1 MNLVI
6 DIGNTMAKMAAFEDE
21 TLLEVAYTDNK
32 TLSDL
37 SRFANRY
44 PFVKAIYSTVV
55 NLSNEALAEIARL
68 PVSCRQLTSDT
79 PIPVVNCYD
88 TPETLGTDRI
98 AAVVGAASIKP
109 GVPLLVIDA
118 GTCITYEF
126 LDENGCYQGGN
137 ISPGLEMRL
146 KALNSFTSRL
156 PLVELQGA
164 LPDVGKDTISAIRL
178 GVSRGVQYEIEGYI
192 EDFKKK
198 YPRLL
203 VFLTGG
209 DDFSFDTNIK
219 NLIFA
224 DRFLV
229 LKGLNCI
236 LNYNNDE
243 Y

>member
-6 DIGNTMAKMAAFEDE
+6 DIGNTTAKMAAFKGDE
-21 TLLEVAYTDNK
+21 LLEVAYTDNSR
-32 TLSDL
+32 LSDL
-37 SRFANRY
+37 SKFAAHY
-44 PFVKAIYSTVV
+44 PFKQAIYSTVV
-55 NLSNEALAEIARL
+55 NLNDEALEEIARL
-68 PVSCRQLTSDT
+68 PFPCRKLTAET
-79 PIPVVNCYD
+79 PVPVVNCYD

-98 AAVVGAASIKP
+98 AAVIGAAFVKP

-126 LDENGCYQGGN
+126 LDADGRYQGGN

-146 KALNSFTSRL
+146 KALNHFTSRL
-156 PLVELQGA
+156 PLVPLQGP
-164 LPDVGKDTISAIRL
+164 LPDVGKDTKTAIRL
-178 GVSRGVQYEIEGYI
+178 GVSKGVQYEIEGYI
-192 EDFKKK
+192 EDFRKK

>member
-6 DIGNTMAKMAAFEDE
+6 DIGNTMAKLAAFKGDE
-21 TLLEVAYTDNK
+21 LLEVAYTDNNR
-32 TLSDL
+32 LSDL
-37 SRFANRY
+37 SKFAARH
-44 PFVKAIYSTVV
+44 PFRQAIYSTVV
-55 NLSNEALAEIARL
+55 NLSDEALEEIARL
-68 PVSCRQLTSDT
+68 PFPCRKLTAET
-79 PIPVVNCYD
+79 PVPVVNCYD

-98 AAVVGAASIKP
+98 AAVIGAASVKP

-126 LDENGCYQGGN
+126 LDADGRYQGGN

-146 KALNSFTSRL
+146 KALNHFTSRL
-156 PLVELQGA
+156 PLVPLQGP
-164 LPDVGKDTISAIRL
+164 LPDVGKDTKTAIRL
-178 GVSRGVQYEIEGYI
+178 GVSKGVQYEIEGYI
-192 EDFKKK
+192 EDFRKK